1 MIFYTSNFLAPT
13 PVRAMTSYFSRL
25 SLAIVFITGVL
36 ASGIASAL
44 PITKTATINIYQLC
58 DNAGANCAATG
69 PVGDTY
75 FAGSTNNIWEQA
87 GIIFNFNFVSKINSS
102 AFLHI
107 NDSVTG
113 DSFGDLQLTYGGW
126 PSYTSIDLFLV
137 QTITVDSAGHRA
149 YGEGWL
155 GVGGLVMGMQ
165 DIMGFNGGLGRIDT
179 LAHEIG
185 HNFGLQPSSLGG
197 VDWHSTNPNNL
208 MASGSIRS
216 VPTTLSDISPNGLG
230 YDQLTLAQ
238 VNYARQSS
246 LLSNI
251 TYDTIPEPT
260 SSALFAIALLTL
272 GVSRYRKF
280 G

>member
-1 MIFYTSNFLAPT
+1 
-13 PVRAMTSYFSRL
+13 MTTYFSRL
-25 SLAIVFITGVL
+25 SLAIVFITGLL
-36 ASGIASAL
+36 ASGAASAL

-58 DNAGANCAATG
+58 DDVGANCAATG
-69 PVGDTY
+69 PTGDTY
-75 FAGSTNNIWEQA
+75 FADSTHKIWEQA
-87 GIIFNFNFVSKINSS
+87 GIGFDFNFVSKINSS

-113 DSFGDLQLTYGGW
+113 DSFADLQLTYGGW
-126 PSYTSIDLFLV
+126 PSATSIDLFLV

-155 GVGGLVMGMQ
+155 GMGGLVMGMQ

-179 LAHEIG
+179 LAHELG
-185 HNFGLQPSSLGG
+185 HNFGLQPDSLGG
-197 VDWHSTNPNNL
+197 VDWHSTDPNNL
-208 MASGSIRS
+208 MASGGIRH

-230 YDQLTLAQ
+230 YDRLTLAQ

-251 TYDTIPEPT
+251 THDTLPEPT
-260 SSALFAIALLTL
+260 SPALFSVALLAL
-272 GVSRYRKF
+272 SVSRYRKF